1 MFYFDTD
8 NFVLND
14 NSQMYYIQVYSTPS
28 CLLRVNNEAQISL
41 TDGGSDITI
50 SPPNTNVGVMLCIE
64 VSK

>member
-1 MFYFDTD
+1 M
-8 NFVLND
+8 ND

-41 TDGGSDITI
+41 TDGGSGITI